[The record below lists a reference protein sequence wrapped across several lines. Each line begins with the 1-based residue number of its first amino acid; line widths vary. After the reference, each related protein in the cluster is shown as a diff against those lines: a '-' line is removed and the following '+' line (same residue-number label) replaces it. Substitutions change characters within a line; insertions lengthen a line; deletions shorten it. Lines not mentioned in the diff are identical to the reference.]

1 VHFAVA
7 FQAVMSADYA
17 IAQFRFLENLV
28 LYHGFWSYARVAR
41 LVNYFFYKNI
51 AFTLTQTWYASAK
64 RGGVL

>member
-1 VHFAVA
+1 
-7 FQAVMSADYA
+7 MSADYA